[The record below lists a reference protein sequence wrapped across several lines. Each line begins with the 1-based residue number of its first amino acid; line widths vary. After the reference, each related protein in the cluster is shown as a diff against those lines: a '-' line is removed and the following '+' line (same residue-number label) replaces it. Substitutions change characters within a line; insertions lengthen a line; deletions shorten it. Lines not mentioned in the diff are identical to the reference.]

1 MPEVVKIGDTLTTG
15 HSCSATTT
23 IESSNQIT
31 TNVYANNIL
40 IDVVGAPTVSHIAP
54 PTPLCPPHV
63 RVLNTGSGSVFING
77 IGVGRVD
84 DSADSGVMIE
94 GSPNVN
100 VGG

>member
-63 RVLNTGSGSVFING
+63 RVLNTGSATVFING
-77 IGVGRVD
+77 RKVGRKG
-84 DSADSGVMIE
+84 DSADSGEMIT
-94 GSPNVN
+94 GSPDVFA
-100 VGG
+100 GG